1 MFHQILSMGSSW
13 KGDGNSDKVIETEM
27 GASRRLLSWRLASDM
42 CCSCSILPH
51 PPIQAERMPPPVR
64 QFLSLCPVI

>member
-1 MFHQILSMGSSW
+1 MFHQSTEYGIEL
-13 KGDGNSDKVIETEM
+13 KVDRNSDKVIGMEM

-42 CCSCSILPH
+42 CRSCSILPH

-64 QFLSLCPVI
+64 QFLSLCPVS

>member
-1 MFHQILSMGSSW
+1 MFHQSTEYGFEL
-13 KGDGNSDKVIETEM
+13 KVDRNSDKVTGLEM
-27 GASRRLLSWRLASDM
+27 GASRRLLSWRR
-42 CCSCSILPH
+42 SCSILPH